1 MLKGHKNKIDPE
13 TKSICE
19 QCKVEETPSHYLL
32 HCKLFEEPRRWM
44 MKNVTNI
51 FNTNSITFKNTL
63 AELLG
68 EHNLKNDD
76 SKKVRREVIDFIN
89 TTKKEI

>member
-13 TKSICE
+13 TTSICK

-32 HCKLFEEPRRWM
+32 HCKLFEEPRRRM
-44 MKNVTNI
+44 MINITNI
-51 FNTNSITFKNTL
+51 FNTNSITFNNTL

-76 SKKVRREVIDFIN
+76 SKNVRKEVIDFTN
-89 TTKKEI
+89 TAKKEI